1 MSPARGAAAPGMGE
15 TADRFAR
22 TYAGHRYAV
31 LFYLLLVTLAVS
43 PLLTALRF
51 SADLLQVLLALS
63 LLIAVLDVP
72 GPRWRRVLIVLAAV
86 AIGLRIAPASAVGA
100 TIPMSALVVGTGVGL
115 LSAAS
120 AMRFAFSGRAVGS
133 EHVYAALS
141 AYMLAGQFFGVLYWG
156 IAGAWPGSF
165 VDPAAPAGA
174 AGLTLSTAM
183 YFSFVTLATLG
194 YGDVVPRTDLA
205 RGLAVLEAVGGQ
217 LFVAVI
223 VARLVSAR
231 AQAPDSDADR
241 SSPSAARSARG
252 R

>member
-1 MSPARGAAAPGMGE
+1 MTQE
-15 TADRFAR
+15 
-22 TYAGHRYAV
+22 
-31 LFYLLLVTLAVS
+31 LAV
-43 PLLTALRF
+43 
-51 SADLLQVLLALS
+51 
-63 LLIAVLDVP
+63 
-72 GPRWRRVLIVLAAV
+72 
-86 AIGLRIAPASAVGA
+86 
-100 TIPMSALVVGTGVGL
+100 
-115 LSAAS
+115 
-120 AMRFAFSGRAVGS
+120 
-133 EHVYAALS
+133 
-141 AYMLAGQFFGVLYWG
+141 AGQFFGVLYWA

-165 VDPAAPAGA
+165 ADPAAAEGS

-231 AQAPDSDADR
+231 AQALDADADR
-241 SSPSAARSARG
+241 SSPPAARSARG